1 MSVNFLFCYN
11 KCMNKKALG
20 KGVKEERK
28 KLRLTQAELA
38 QGICSQALLSHI
50 EAGDYMSAA
59 DIFIGIYQKLGIS
72 ELQANLKNYFP
83 MSQIEKLSQ
92 KSEELCR
99 QHQYAELRDFLLLD
113 STIDAISEEGLQA
126 YYYYLGVS
134 QAQLGQLNEAQENL
148 RLALVDQKK
157 LTIISRLSWMS
168 LGVISAV
175 NHQEKQVEEYIE
187 AAFQDLEKTSYDEN
201 LNVLYYLRAVIYK
214 KLEKN
219 KLALMTLEKG
229 IQFISEHNSHYML
242 ANFYYLAA
250 LLVENDKSRA
260 YFSKSQLFTELY
272 KEKVFDKI

>member
-1 MSVNFLFCYN
+1 
-11 KCMNKKALG
+11 MNKKALG
-20 KGVKEERK
+20 KGIKEERK
-28 KLRLTQAELA
+28 KLGLTQADLA

-50 EAGDYMSAA
+50 EAGDYMPAA

-99 QHQYAELRDFLLLD
+99 QHQYAELRDFLLID
-113 STIDAISEEGLQA
+113 STIDAISEDGLQA

-187 AAFQDLEKTSYDEN
+187 AVFQDLEKTSYDEN

-250 LLVENDKSRA
+250 LLVENDKSSA
-260 YFSKSQLFTELY
+260 E
-272 KEKVFDKI
+272 

>member
-1 MSVNFLFCYN
+1 
-11 KCMNKKALG
+11 MNKKALG
-20 KGVKEERK
+20 KGIKEERK

-50 EAGDYMSAA
+50 EAGDYMPAA

-113 STIDAISEEGLQA
+113 STIDAISEDGLQA